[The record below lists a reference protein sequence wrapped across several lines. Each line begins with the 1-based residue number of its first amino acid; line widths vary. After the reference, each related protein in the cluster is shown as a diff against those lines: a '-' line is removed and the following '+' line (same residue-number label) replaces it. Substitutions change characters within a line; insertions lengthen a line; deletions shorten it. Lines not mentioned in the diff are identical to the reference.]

1 MIALTLWIVVFSAIY
16 GVLTIVEATRVIR
29 VQ

>member
-16 GVLTIVEATRVIR
+16 GVLTIVEATRAVR
-29 VQ
+29 VH